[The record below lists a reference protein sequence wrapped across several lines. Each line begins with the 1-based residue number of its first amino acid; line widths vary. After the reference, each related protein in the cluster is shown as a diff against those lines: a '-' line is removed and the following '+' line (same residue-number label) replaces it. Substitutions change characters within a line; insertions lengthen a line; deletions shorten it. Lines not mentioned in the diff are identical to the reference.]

1 MRQEALS
8 AQFKQYARAKYR
20 SYTGRADLYVCFY
33 ERAHE
38 LLRPGGYFGFVSS
51 NKFMRAA
58 YGKGLREYLLEVAN
72 LEEIIDFGRLPVFEG
87 VAAYPSIVITQK
99 AESHPQKQ
107 EFIYAPVN
115 ELPEAI
121 WTRPS
126 TNNGTVLDERSLQ
139 GDSWA
144 LAPMEEMGHLPEDA
158 GLKVFIYPSI
168 WVKQKLGLAQ

>member
-1 MRQEALS
+1 MTGGFDVVIGNPPYVRQEALS

-72 LEEIIDFGRLPVFEG
+72 LE
-87 VAAYPSIVITQK
+87 
-99 AESHPQKQ
+99 
-107 EFIYAPVN
+107 
-115 ELPEAI
+115 
-121 WTRPS
+121 
-126 TNNGTVLDERSLQ
+126 
-139 GDSWA
+139 GD
-144 LAPMEEMGHLPEDA
+144 H
-158 GLKVFIYPSI
+158 
-168 WVKQKLGLAQ
+168 